1 MLVPSQNRGRVEGL
15 FINRNRSDSL
25 QSEAIDEVRVS
36 YAGFEGEAHGGLT
49 RSSCS
54 RVKLQYDEGTEIRNT
69 RQITILSVE
78 DLQVV
83 ASNMNISHIKPEW
96 IGCNLLVSGIPCLS
110 LLPPSTR
117 IILDGGVSIV
127 VDMENGPCKYSGAV
141 IDQYFPGNGS
151 FICRGCQPSAWSD
164 GVDRKNRIN
173 LDGSLHSYTSSCT
186 TTISWIARLVSM
198 FTRLVS

>member
-1 MLVPSQNRGRVEGL
+1 VLVPSQNRGRVEGL

-141 IDQYFPGNGS
+141 IDQYFPGTGHLFAEAASHLRGVTAWIEKTGS
-151 FICRGCQPSAWSD
+151 ISMGASIRIHLPVQPRYPGLPD
-164 GVDRKNRIN
+164 
-173 LDGSLHSYTSSCT
+173 
-186 TTISWIARLVSM
+186 
-198 FTRLVS
+198 